1 MPSLPRAAMTVSTL
15 LAFTACSAGSRT
27 DAAVVEAA
35 LHARSD
41 SLQAAESAKN
51 RDLAI
56 TFWAPDAIIQG
67 AGSPQ
72 VEGREKISALYK
84 VYFEGIGL
92 KSMEGKPTHIT
103 VSQSGDLAYEIGV
116 NRFTFSSP
124 KGDLLDVGKYL
135 LVWKKTNGIWYV
147 AALSF
152 TSDAAAPVPVAPA
165 AK

>member
-1 MPSLPRAAMTVSTL
+1 MQSLHRTVMLVSMSLAVAA
-15 LAFTACSAGSRT
+15 CGIGSHQ
-27 DAAVVEAA
+27 DAAATEAS

-41 SLQAAESAKN
+41 SLQAAESAMN

-84 VYFEGIGL
+84 LYFEGIGL
-92 KSMEGKPTHIT
+92 KAMSGKPTHLTI
-103 VSQSGDLAYEIGV
+103 SESGDLAYEIGV
-116 NRFTFSSP
+116 NHFTFASP

-152 TSDAAAPVPVAPA
+152 TSDAAAPVPAAPA